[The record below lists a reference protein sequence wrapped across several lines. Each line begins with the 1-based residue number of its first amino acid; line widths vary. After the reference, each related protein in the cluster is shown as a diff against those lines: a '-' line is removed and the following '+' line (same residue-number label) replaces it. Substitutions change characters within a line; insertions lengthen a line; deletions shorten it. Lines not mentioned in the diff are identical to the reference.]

1 MEVVS
6 ELLDIQT
13 CWITQEKLRKSGA
26 EERSE
31 DEEIKQELTQI
42 SRMEISLKGY
52 CEKSQMLDC
61 NRKKIN

>member
-1 MEVVS
+1 M
-6 ELLDIQT
+6 T
-13 CWITQEKLRKSGA
+13 ITQEKLRKSGA

-52 CEKSQMLDC
+52 C
-61 NRKKIN
+61 